1 MMSTR
6 IRAIDCFR
14 RARIPSSTIRL
25 IGTTPGAPDFA
36 PDSNKKRLDVAI
48 VGAPNAGKSQLLN
61 ILTQT
66 TVAAVSRKRHT
77 TRSGILG
84 ARTIEDTQ
92 LVFWDTPGYMQAS
105 SARKEGLDRDLMV
118 SATAEMETVDYSL
131 LVVDA
136 ARKISENYK
145 ETIISLMT
153 HALES
158 QGREEAVH
166 DEYYTP
172 EQPVE
177 AFGIVL
183 NKVDLVHPKDQL
195 LEFAEDIGNIS
206 EACIQ
211 YYLEHADEP
220 TEASMEDI
228 FPPIFYTNALDG
240 EGVEDIL
247 GHLQQLA
254 TPCRVWA
261 VEAGQP
267 TIMSPLERIE
277 EVIREKIY
285 RTLHQEIPHAV
296 NQVNRLFVERE
307 GGIVEIQQDL
317 VVKSKS
323 HYAIISGRSLATIQQ
338 MAQRELEKAVFPDT
352 KVVLH
357 LHLKLNKGQHDRH
370 SRADMQGTV
379 EYRRRR

>member
-1 MMSTR
+1 
-6 IRAIDCFR
+6 
-14 RARIPSSTIRL
+14 
-25 IGTTPGAPDFA
+25 
-36 PDSNKKRLDVAI
+36 
-48 VGAPNAGKSQLLN
+48 
-61 ILTQT
+61 
-66 TVAAVSRKRHT
+66 
-77 TRSGILG
+77 
-84 ARTIEDTQ
+84 
-92 LVFWDTPGYMQAS
+92 
-105 SARKEGLDRDLMV
+105 
-118 SATAEMETVDYSL
+118 
-131 LVVDA
+131 
-136 ARKISENYK
+136 
-145 ETIISLMT
+145 
-153 HALES
+153 
-158 QGREEAVH
+158 
-166 DEYYTP
+166 
-172 EQPVE
+172 
-177 AFGIVL
+177 
-183 NKVDLVHPKDQL
+183 
-195 LEFAEDIGNIS
+195 
-206 EACIQ
+206 
-211 YYLEHADEP
+211 
-220 TEASMEDI
+220 MEDI